1 MNSEMVLGFWMISLL
16 LSLTPGADWAY
27 VIASGIDSRKITAA
41 VCGLMSGHF
50 LALVIVIAGVG
61 GMVAS
66 HPAVLNTL
74 TLAGSAYL
82 FWLGYNVLHQPADI
96 TSTTSSVRQTQR
108 QWATRGLCISGL
120 NPKVFLLFLALLPQF
135 IRADGQWPVSLQLM
149 LLGGLHLVS
158 CSSIYFGV
166 GYTARG
172 LLSTRPQ
179 AARIVSKISGGTMIV
194 VSLILL
200 AEQLHS
206 LS

>member
-16 LSLTPGADWAY
+16 LSITPGADWAY
-27 VIASGIDSRKITAA
+27 VIASGIDGRKITAA
-41 VCGLMSGHF
+41 VSGLMSGHL

-61 GMVAS
+61 GIVAS
-66 HPAVLNTL
+66 HPAVLSIL
-74 TLAGSAYL
+74 TFSGAAYL
-82 FWLGYNVLHQPADI
+82 LWLGSCVLRQPAVI
-96 TSTTSSVRQTQR
+96 AAASSPVAQTWH
-108 QWATRGLCISGL
+108 QWAVRGLCISGL

-135 IRADGQWPVSLQLM
+135 VRPGGHWPVSLQLM
-149 LLGGLHLVS
+149 LLGAIHLAS

-166 GYTARG
+166 GYTARE

-179 AARIVSKISGGTMIV
+179 AARIVSKISGVTMIV
-194 VSLILL
+194 VALILL